1 LFYEKDDLGFMCFM
15 RRMRFKVSNDFCF
28 IKKKKKKRDFYL
40 QEDCIFNWSSINV
53 MRYLFINW
61 LKEMVVFFLYIK
73 ERIISSPRERL
84 INACSNIYHG
94 YVRFNLT
101 GPETTSK
108 RRERI
113 TTSRLPERLSM
124 QIEISWL
131 IHGLTGANNSSII
144 S

>member
-1 LFYEKDDLGFMCFM
+1 MCFM
-15 RRMRFKVSNDFCF
+15 RRMRFKATTFVSF
-28 IKKKKKKRDFYL
+28 KKKKKKKTRDFYL
-40 QEDCIFNWSSINV
+40 QEDGIFNWSLINAT
-53 MRYLFINW
+53 RYLFINW
-61 LKEMVVFFLYIK
+61 LSGSYTDEMVVFFLYIK
-73 ERIISSPRERL
+73 ERIISSHRERL
-84 INACSNIYHG
+84 INACSNITG
-94 YVRFNLT
+94 TYVRFNLT